1 MADTEMTAYINFTAH
16 LENPYDTHGW
26 NPVQIPEHIVGS
38 AACNAYT
45 ASGWTTWVWSSHRV
59 LLNRTEASVSEIIAI
74 ARELV
79 SLGYGFF
86 LEVSGV
92 PQVKGM
98 KMIGHKDIQKVGYK
112 VNGSTGERN
121 ETGEKRMTRALNNL
135 EKIMGAE
142 PVAEP
147 VAEPAPAPAPV
158 AKPVKITQPSEGF
171 ACRCCGKV
179 YGSRQGRYNHEKK
192 CE

>member
-1 MADTEMTAYINFTAH
+1 MADTEMTAKINFTAH

-26 NPVQIPEHIVGS
+26 CPVQIPEHIVGS
-38 AACNAYT
+38 AECNAYT
-45 ASGWTTWVWSSHRV
+45 AGGWTTWVWSSHQV
-59 LLNRTEASVSEIIAI
+59 LLNRTEASVSEIVAI

-92 PQVKGM
+92 PEVKGM
-98 KMIGHKDIQKVGYK
+98 KKTGHQDFQKVGYK

-135 EKIMGAE
+135 EKVMGAE

-147 VAEPAPAPAPV
+147 VAEPAPAPV